1 MTNIV
6 PKKIRGLCV
15 FGTRPEAVKLAP
27 VIKAQDRL
35 GEDFLIK
42 TCVTAQHRQ
51 LLDQV
56 LDVFEIK
63 SDFDLQIMSN
73 GQTVNHV
80 IALVLERLSPILQ
93 TECPDVVI
101 VQGDTASTFGAA
113 LAAFNL
119 GIPVA
124 HVEAGLRTYDL
135 RAPFPEEGL
144 RQMVSRIAA
153 CHFAPTERNKSALLR
168 EGIPESNIFITGN
181 TVVDALLLA
190 RAKLLTLDP
199 KIFSEQWQHAAEVV
213 PGTRKLI
220 LVTGHRRESFGTGI
234 RSICNAIATL
244 AEQDPEVCFIYPV
257 HPNPAVAGPV
267 KDILGHSANVYLI
280 PPLDYLPFVY
290 LMMRSHFIISDS
302 GGIQEEAPSL
312 GKPVLVTRSKTER
325 PEAVE
330 VGAVRLVGSSEE
342 CIVRESTL
350 LLRDETAY
358 ARMVTKTNPYGDGH
372 AAERIVGI
380 LISRLQEKPPAQ
392 EVRL

>member
-1 MTNIV
+1 
-6 PKKIRGLCV
+6 LCV

-27 VIKAQDRL
+27 VIKAQNRL

-42 TCVTAQHRQ
+42 TCVTGQHRQ
-51 LLDQV
+51 MLDQV

-63 SDFDLQIMSN
+63 PDFDLQIMSDR
-73 GQTVNHV
+73 QTVNHV
-80 IALVLERLSPILQ
+80 IALILEKLSPILQ
-93 TECPDVVI
+93 AERPDVVI

-119 GIPVA
+119 RIPVA

-135 RAPFPEEGL
+135 CAPFPEEGL

-153 CHFAPTERNKSALLR
+153 CHFAPTERNKSALVR
-168 EGIPESNIFITGN
+168 EGIAESDIFITGN
-181 TVVDALLLA
+181 TVVDALLLT

-199 KIFSEQWQHAAEVV
+199 KMFSAQWQRAAEVV

-244 AEQDPEVCFIYPV
+244 AKQHPDVCFVYPV
-257 HPNPAVAGPV
+257 HPNPAVVGPV
-267 KDILGHSANVYLI
+267 KDILGCSANVYLI
-280 PPLDYLPFVY
+280 RPLDYFPFVY

-302 GGIQEEAPSL
+302 GGIQEEALSL

-350 LLRDETAY
+350 LLRDETAH
-358 ARMVTKTNPYGDGH
+358 ASMVTKTNPYGDGH

-380 LISRLQEKPPAQ
+380 LISRLQQKPPAR
-392 EVRL
+392 EARL